1 MVLPRD
7 NNGTHNSWL
16 LSAADLVLDTRN
28 LGFHDFQVRFQ
39 CSNCAAIQLV
49 VFSSWFTGTGRIHH
63 LCITFAWRVV
73 EGECCSTTGQRS
85 FPLGWSDGQNIHEIT
100 FFGDEHPDRPVVLV
114 WNLGFW
120 QTVIRSNIGMFPTC
134 DTCAP
139 NSNALKLYFET

>member
-28 LGFHDFQVRFQ
+28 LGFHDFHVGFQ

-49 VFSSWFTGTGRIHH
+49 VFSSWFTAHPERGGF
-63 LCITFAWRVV
+63 ITCASPLH
-73 EGECCSTTGQRS
+73 EELSKENAAPSDQRS

-100 FFGDEHPDRPVVLV
+100 FFGDEHWTSRYTSILVLV

-120 QTVIRSNIGMFPTC
+120 QMVIRLNIGVFPTC

-139 NSNALKLYFET
+139 NST